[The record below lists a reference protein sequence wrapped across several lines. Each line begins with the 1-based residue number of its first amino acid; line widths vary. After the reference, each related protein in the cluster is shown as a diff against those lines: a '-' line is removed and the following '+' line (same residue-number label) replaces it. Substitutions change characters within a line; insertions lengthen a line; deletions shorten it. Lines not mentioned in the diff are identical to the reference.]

1 LSFSASRGTIQL
13 IFGIS
18 GIILI
23 FFGALVLAQAYGIW
37 NVGYNPQTIV
47 QITGTTTVTTTSAT
61 TTTTGTTTSQSTTA
75 HTTTSTYTSTT
86 TTSTPPPPYM
96 LPPLYYLM
104 VGWGL
109 IGLGVVAE
117 VGTFALRPTRP

>member
-1 LSFSASRGTIQL
+1 MSFNASRGTVQL
-13 IFGIS
+13 IFGVS
-18 GIILI
+18 GIVLIL
-23 FFGALVLAQAYGIW
+23 FGALVLAQAYGIW

-47 QITGTTTVTTTSAT
+47 QITSTGTTTITTTSAT
-61 TTTTGTTTSQSTTA
+61 TTGTITSQTT

-86 TTSTPPPPYM
+86 TTSTVPPPPYE
-96 LPPLYYLM
+96 LPSQYYFI

-109 IGLGVVAE
+109 IGLGIVAE